1 MPIAES
7 PRTRRLPRRGC
18 AIAAAALAAVAL
30 TGCSGGATSQEQR
43 SDTYSGDIT
52 TVVLRFD
59 DSGAKQI
66 GYTTAA
72 LDARVVGT
80 DRDDIRVHR
89 RLEYSDGDKPDEI
102 IDRAGDTMTI
112 TARCPDRF
120 VVGRPTCVARYE
132 IEVPYGSVVRASSR
146 FGDLTVTD
154 TRAEV
159 ELRSHYGDVA
169 MVAAAGED
177 TRYAVDAVS
186 TTGHTAVGIPTD
198 PAGIPVRLRTED
210 GSATA
215 TTEHR

>member
-7 PRTRRLPRRGC
+7 PRTVRPARWGC
-18 AIAAAALAAVAL
+18 GIAAAALAAVAL
-30 TGCSGGATSQEQR
+30 TACASSDTSQEQR

-52 TVVLRFD
+52 TVVLEFD

-72 LDARVVGT
+72 IDARVVGA
-80 DRDDIRVHR
+80 DRADIQVR
-89 RLEYSDGDKPDEI
+89 RTLEYSDGDKPEEVV
-102 IDRAGDTMTI
+102 DRDADTVTI

-120 VVGRPTCVARYE
+120 VVGQPTCVAHYE
-132 IEVPYGSVVRASSR
+132 IEVPYGSVVRGSSR

-154 TRAEV
+154 TRGQV

-169 MVAAAGED
+169 MVAAAGAD

-186 TTGHTAVGIPTD
+186 TTGHSTVDVPTD
-198 PAGIPVRLRTED
+198 AAGIPVRLRTED
-210 GSATA
+210 GNATA